1 MSLINCV
8 AKIFAAQK
16 MQWVFF
22 CHYTIFSCAIV
33 YVAFLTS
40 NAMHKIMQSKRN
52 VRLTIDSFIFAI
64 NLKLEQFDKTFSCCV
79 LTTYSTNIYIESKM
93 KRPYSWC
100 LTSKNAAPKQQQ
112 HQQRVHTIF
121 GRTHATKKSSQFF
134 FFRLFRMHFSFVIS
148 FEHNNFTRCLLDH
161 RFYSIIYD
169 FPCRTPVYLLGCT
182 VAPISISIR
191 IQWII

>member
-79 LTTYSTNIYIESKM
+79 LYVVYKYILNRKWNALIVDVWLRKMLHRNNSSSTNNECIQS
-93 KRPYSWC
+93 
-100 LTSKNAAPKQQQ
+100 LV
-112 HQQRVHTIF
+112 VHTQQKIITILSF
-121 GRTHATKKSSQFF
+121 LSFISHAFF
-134 FFRLFRMHFSFVIS
+134 VCHFIW
-148 FEHNNFTRCLLDH
+148 T
-161 RFYSIIYD
+161 
-169 FPCRTPVYLLGCT
+169 
-182 VAPISISIR
+182 
-191 IQWII
+191 

>member
-1 MSLINCV
+1 MKKKPRKKTTHYLLMLPQSVECFFYAHRIQVDPKSVSNVFVSLLFLLKKWFATSNMHHFNRNLVFCLMVSNSFFQHALPMSLINCV

-79 LTTYSTNIYIESKM
+79 LYVVYKYILNRK
-93 KRPYSWC
+93 
-100 LTSKNAAPKQQQ
+100 
-112 HQQRVHTIF
+112 
-121 GRTHATKKSSQFF
+121 
-134 FFRLFRMHFSFVIS
+134 
-148 FEHNNFTRCLLDH
+148 
-161 RFYSIIYD
+161 
-169 FPCRTPVYLLGCT
+169 
-182 VAPISISIR
+182 
-191 IQWII
+191 